1 MGPKY
6 KHLLSP
12 LKIRNFVLKN
22 RIAASNSLPHFLQGP
37 EPYPADSVIAHYEN
51 KAKSASIVTCMGI
64 NNFTRGKQLPM
75 HLDFGHFPDY
85 DLYDTNC
92 QNYLLQLADAI
103 HYYDSIACMGIFV
116 GPPSA
121 YPLMKAKTSE
131 GPGGPPPMQPA
142 ISPFEQADA
151 FQAPPPAE
159 FDIEMIPAHE
169 PCTFYT
175 EEQLD
180 QIADSYAE
188 QAGLLQMLDF
198 DMISIHM
205 CYRANLPARMMSPVT
220 NQRTDQWGGT
230 LENRMR
236 FPLMVLERVR
246 QKVGPNFLVEIQW
259 SVCDIE
265 GGYTLDETVAF
276 LNEAKKYI
284 DIVQLRAAEVDHAH
298 PISFNLE
305 ETPFLHY
312 AAYVK
317 ERVDG
322 LVVAT
327 IGGYHYLDS
336 CEQALAEG
344 KADLIY
350 AARAFISN
358 LDYGQLLLEGR
369 ADDVVPCLRCN
380 KCHGRGEHDPFVSVC
395 SVNPIIGLEHKISRM
410 KSNPSKGGKRVAV
423 IGGGPAG
430 MRCAMYLQDRG
441 HVPVI
446 FEASDALGGA
456 IKHAD
461 YAPFKWTL
469 KDFNH
474 FLIHQMEKRHI
485 EVRLNTKATPEMV
498 AAEGFDV
505 VISALG
511 AVSAKPPIA
520 GLEQFTFAPETFY
533 HPEAVGENVVIIGG
547 GEVGVEAGINLA
559 QRGHKVTVLEMRGR
573 LAADSTAIHYYSMFQ
588 EAWEKEEN
596 FTGITSAK
604 VTRVEGSTVYYVD
617 AEGVEHGLAADT
629 VVVSA
634 GMKPLKDEALAFYG
648 AAPEFYMIGDCKKPA
663 TIQQAMRAAYA
674 AAQRI

>member
-6 KHLLSP
+6 AHLLSP

-22 RIAASNSLPHFLQGP
+22 RLSASNSLPHFLQGP

-51 KAKSASIVTCMGI
+51 KAKSAAIVTCMGI

-103 HYYDSIACMGIFV
+103 HYYDSIACMGLFV

-121 YPLMKAKTSE
+121 YPLMKAKASA
-131 GPGGPPPMQPA
+131 GGPPPMQPKV
-142 ISPFEQADA
+142 SLFEQTTFHA
-151 FQAPPPAE
+151 APPPAE
-159 FDIEMIPAHE
+159 FDLEMIPAHE
-169 PCTFYT
+169 PCEWYS

-180 QIADSYAE
+180 KIADSYAE
-188 QAGLLQMLDF
+188 QASLLQMLDF
-198 DMISIHM
+198 DMVSIHM
-205 CYRANLPARMMSPVT
+205 CYRANLPARMMSPIT
-220 NQRTDQWGGT
+220 NHREDQWGGS

-246 QKVGPNFLVEIQW
+246 QKVGPNFLIEIQW
-259 SVCDIE
+259 SAEDLD
-265 GGYTLDETVAF
+265 GGYSLDDTVTF

-284 DIVQLRAAEVDHAH
+284 DIVQLRGPEADHSH

-305 ETPFLHY
+305 ETPFLEN

-317 ERVDG
+317 ARVKG

-327 IGGYHYLDS
+327 IGGYHYLDT
-336 CEQALAEG
+336 CEKALADG

-358 LDYGQLLLEGR
+358 PDYGQLLLEGR

-395 SVNPIIGLEHKISRM
+395 SVNPIIGLEHKIDRM
-410 KSNPSKGGKRVAV
+410 SIPTRGGKRVAI

-441 HVPVI
+441 HVPTI
-446 FEASDALGGA
+446 FEASDSLGGA
-456 IKHAD
+456 IRHAD
-461 YAPFKWTL
+461 YADFKWTL
-469 KDFNH
+469 RDFNH
-474 FLIHQMEKRHI
+474 YLIRQMHKRGI
-485 EVRLNTKATPEMV
+485 DVRLNTPATPEMI
-498 AAEGFDV
+498 AAEGFDTV
-505 VISALG
+505 VAALG
-511 AVSAKPPIA
+511 AVSVKPPIP
-520 GLEQFTFAPETFY
+520 GLDEGAFTFAPDTFF
-533 HPEAVGENVVIIGG
+533 HPEDTGEQVVIIGG

-559 QRGHKVTVLEMRGR
+559 RRGHKVTVLEMRGR
-573 LAADSTAIHYYSMFQ
+573 LAADSTAIHYYSMFK
-588 EAWEKEEN
+588 EAWENEPN

-604 VTRVEGSTVYYVD
+604 VTRVEDGQVFYLDGQGT
-617 AEGVEHGLAADT
+617 EHGIPADT

-634 GMKPLKDEALAFYG
+634 GMKPLKDQALAFYG

-674 AAQRI
+674 VAHRI